1 MSNLSEITRIELL
14 DKVKIDTKTRFNNRL
29 SIPESEIKYYPIDT
43 VMFYNHDELLFEF
56 KVKDYKVSIEVDG
69 ILKYMRNHI
78 HDMRINYT
86 NTRKLLSQSLDKSDI
101 KINCTCPDF
110 RYRYAYT
117 ATKDGFKEGTDERR
131 PSLITNPDRKGGA
144 CKHLIRL
151 LNNKQWIYKYV
162 SLINVL
168 VKLKPEVVQG

>member
-1 MSNLSEITRIELL
+1 MSNLSEITRVELL
-14 DKVKIDTKTRFNNRL
+14 DKVKIDTKSRFDNRL
-29 SIPESEIKYYPIDT
+29 SITESEIRYYPIDT
-43 VMFYNHDELLFEF
+43 VQFYNHDKLLFEF

-69 ILKYMRNHI
+69 ILKYMRDHI
-78 HDMRINYT
+78 NDMRINYT
-86 NTRKLLSQSLDKSDI
+86 NIRKLLSSSLDKSDL

-110 RYRYAYT
+110 KYRYAYT

-144 CKHLIRL
+144 CKHIIRL

-168 VKLKPEVVQG
+168 VKLKPESVRS

>member
-1 MSNLSEITRIELL
+1 MSNLSEITRVELL
-14 DKVKIDTKTRFNNRL
+14 DKVKVDTKSRFDSRL
-29 SIPESEIKYYPIDT
+29 SITESEIKYYPIDT
-43 VMFYNHDELLFEF
+43 VQFYNHDKLLFEF

-69 ILKYMRNHI
+69 ILKYMRDHI
-78 HDMRINYT
+78 NDMRINYT
-86 NTRKLLSQSLDKSDI
+86 NIRKLLSSSLDKSDL

-110 RYRYAYT
+110 KYRYAYT

-144 CKHLIRL
+144 CKHLVRL

-168 VKLKPEVVQG
+168 VKLKPESVRG